1 MLTSFLI
8 KEISSEDFFFFF
20 FSNTHFAIQV
30 GHQVGTH
37 SDFVHDLTM
46 KIKVLL

>member
-8 KEISSEDFFFFF
+8 KEISSEDFFFFT
-20 FSNTHFAIQV
+20 NTHFAIQI